1 MAKIA
6 LFVIRGC
13 DFNVFNKILHL
24 WRFRCFFLHSLQYTK
39 DYCVISSMKKNLLYI
54 FTMLLML
61 PLFAGAQERKVQ
73 NKPYIDYRRLHYG
86 FFVGMHLQDMEFTNN
101 GFVTENGEMWYAD
114 VAQYN
119 PGLSVGVLA
128 DLRLGDHFSLRAI
141 PTMHFGQNSIVFREQ
156 NSGEQSRQSVKTT
169 YISLPFHVKFAAE
182 RFNNYRPYFTAG
194 VNPML
199 NLTVKKQKQLL
210 LKKFDFMLEF
220 GMGCDFYLPFF
231 KLIPEVK
238 FAFSLL
244 DVLEKD
250 RKDLLDANLMKFTQ
264 SVDKVVSKMI
274 IVSFYFE

>member
-1 MAKIA
+1 MK
-6 LFVIRGC
+6 
-13 DFNVFNKILHL
+13 KILL
-24 WRFRCFFLHSLQYTK
+24 IFS
-39 DYCVISSMKKNLLYI
+39 ILL
-54 FTMLLML
+54 LL
-61 PLFAGAQERKVQ
+61 PLVAVAQERKVQ

-86 FFVGMHLQDMEFTNN
+86 FFVGTHLQDMEFVNN
-101 GFVTENGEMWYAD
+101 GYVTPEGEAWYAD
-114 VAQYN
+114 IAEYN
-119 PGLSVGVLA
+119 PGFSVGVLA
-128 DLRLGDHFSLRAI
+128 DLRLSTHFSLRAL

-156 NSGEQSRQSVKTT
+156 NSGEVSRQQVKTT
-169 YISLPFHVKFAAE
+169 YLALPLHVKYAAE
-182 RFNNYRPYFTAG
+182 RFNNYRPYVTAG

-210 LKKFDFMLEF
+210 LKNFDFMVEV

-250 RKDLLDANLMKFTQ
+250 RKDLLDMNYLKYTQ